1 MPIESFSGEKPVLV
15 EQDFY
20 ATMFLS
26 NMASLIQQEA
36 DERISKEHEDKN
48 LKYDYIAN
56 RNILIGKL
64 KDKLVRIIL
73 EKSSKRRKQMYKKL
87 LIEIQRSRSPIRPGR
102 KSIRKKTRL
111 QANKNC
117 LNQRTCI

>member
-1 MPIESFSGEKPVLV
+1 
-15 EQDFY
+15 
-20 ATMFLS
+20 
-26 NMASLIQQEA
+26 MASLIQQEA
-36 DERISKEHEDKN
+36 DEMIAKEQEDKN
-48 LKYDYIAN
+48 LKYDYLAN

-87 LIEIQRSRSPIRPGR
+87 LKEIQRSRSPIRPGR

-111 QANKNC
+111 QAK
-117 LNQRTCI
+117 